1 MNPFE
6 LIGSFDAGAALQKLG
21 GNQAADVFR
30 GYNAL
35 RADNPNNP
43 WHTFSP
49 YFQKEPGAPAQP
61 KNDSPGGPEAQNQ
74 AWTPSSASSNYGGGY
89 STQQQYNPAD
99 LAYLDD
105 QEARLR
111 RQQQS
116 AGTALTNGLTQLTDS
131 YNQERDSAN
140 KNQSRALQD
149 VAVKREDTTRAKD
162 TALNRV
168 DTNARTLADSL
179 RRRIGMASGSGSS
192 AYQITA
198 PGAVARQA
206 SEQRGGVQES
216 YGTNFRNLDT
226 AENRMKVDFEDLLR
240 DLDSQRRTRESDF
253 RAGILDR
260 QNQIDSALAEVA
272 RQRALA
278 RGGGYDQVR
287 SAMAPLSA
295 QIDARQGEI
304 DSLFDR
310 FRNPYTVRNV
320 DTSIPTLSDYT
331 VDRAKISADQVRDAD
346 PTNPLRRR
354 LDEESLY

>member
-1 MNPFE
+1 MYNQNPFPNVP
-6 LIGSFDAGAALQKLG
+6 IAGNRNPSGSRGLVPGVNFGAIWDKFVN
-21 GNQAADVFR
+21 GNAAADILPDWNVFH
-30 GYNAL
+30 
-35 RADNPNNP
+35 NNP
-43 WHTFSP
+43 QPTPTPQDPRNDNTYPS
-49 YFQKEPGAPAQP
+49 APQAQ
-61 KNDSPGGPEAQNQ
+61 SYGGG
-74 AWTPSSASSNYGGGY
+74 GGGY
-89 STQQQYNPAD
+89 STRQQYNPAD

-116 AGTALTNGLTQLTDS
+116 AGTALTNGLTQLMDS

-149 VAVKREDTTRAKD
+149 VATKREDTTRAKSS
-162 TALNRV
+162 ALNRV

-179 RRRIGMASGSGSS
+179 RRRIGMAGGSSSS
-192 AYQITA
+192 AYQVTA

-206 SEQRGGVQES
+206 SEQRGGVQEN

-226 AENRMKVDFEDLLR
+226 AENRMKVDFEDLLK
-240 DLDSQRRTRESDF
+240 DLEGQRRTRESDF

-260 QNQIDSALAEVA
+260 QNQIDSSLAEVA

-295 QIDARQGEI
+295 QIDSRQGEI

-310 FRNPYTVRNV
+310 FRNPYNVRAV
-320 DTSIPTLSDYT
+320 DTSIPTLRDYT
-331 VDRAKISADQVRDAD
+331 VDRAQISADQVRDAD

-354 LDEESLY
+354 LDEEPLY

>member
-1 MNPFE
+1 MYNQNPFPKVN
-6 LIGSFDAGAALQKLG
+6 IGGTTARPNSSDGIFPWINFQAIGEKWR
-21 GNQAADVFR
+21 GNQAADIVPYVDIFNR
-30 GYNAL
+30 PQQQQPAPNQDP
-35 RADNPNNP
+35 RNDNTYP
-43 WHTFSP
+43 T
-49 YFQKEPGAPAQP
+49 APTAQP
-61 KNDSPGGPEAQNQ
+61 A
-74 AWTPSSASSNYGGGY
+74 ASYAGGY
-89 STQQQYNPAD
+89 SQPRYNPAD

-149 VAVKREDTTRAKD
+149 VAVKREDATRSRD
-162 TALNRV
+162 SALNRV

-179 RRRIGMASGSGSS
+179 RRRIGMAGGSSSS

-206 SEQRGGVQES
+206 SEQRGGVQED
-216 YGTNFRNLDT
+216 YGTDFRNLAT
-226 AENRMKVDFEDLLR
+226 AENRMKVDFEDLLK
-240 DLDSQRRTRESDF
+240 DLDAQRRTRESDF

-260 QNQIDSALAEVA
+260 QNQIDSSLAEVA

-287 SAMAPLSA
+287 SALAPLTA

-310 FRNPYTVRNV
+310 FRNPYSVRAI
-320 DTSIPTLSDYT
+320 DTSTPNLSDYT
-331 VDRAKISADQVRDAD
+331 VDRAQISADQVRDAD
-346 PTNPLRRR
+346 PTNRLRRR
-354 LDEESLY
+354 LDEEPLY

>member
-1 MNPFE
+1 MNPFGD
-6 LIGSFDAGAALQKLG
+6 LIPGWNVGQGLQG
-21 GNQAADVFR
+21 FFNTVTNTRPMTPEEQSQTVRGQ
-30 GYNAL
+30 GYN
-35 RADNPNNP
+35 
-43 WHTFSP
+43 TMSG
-49 YFQKEPGAPAQP
+49 PGQPTRSDPAAPGNPAQ
-61 KNDSPGGPEAQNQ
+61 STYQ
-74 AWTPSSASSNYGGGY
+74 GGGY
-89 STQQQYNPAD
+89 GGNAASSYSPAD

-116 AGTALTNGLTQLTDS
+116 AGTALNNGLTQITDS

-149 VAVKREDTTRAKD
+149 VSVKREDTTRAKD

-179 RRRIGMASGSGSS
+179 RRRIGMAGGSSSS
-192 AYQITA
+192 AYQVTA

-206 SEQRGGVQES
+206 SEQRGGVQEN

-240 DLDSQRRTRESDF
+240 DLEGQRRTRESDF

-260 QNQIDSALAEVA
+260 QNQIDSSLAEVA

-287 SAMAPLSA
+287 QAMAPLSA
-295 QIDARQGEI
+295 QIDSRQGEI

-310 FRNPYTVRNV
+310 FRNPYNVRAV
-320 DTSIPTLSDYT
+320 DTSIPTLADYT
-331 VDRAKISADQVRDAD
+331 VDRARISADQIRDAD

-354 LDEESLY
+354 LDEEALY